1 MYMVVQ
7 QALKMVRN
15 LSVQSLIP
23 MGIFRGPFSK
33 WGNLGYGALN
43 KPDKSTSSNDSEP
56 FK

>member
-23 MGIFRGPFSK
+23 MGIFWGPFSK
-33 WGNLGYGALN
+33 RGNLGYGVLN
-43 KPDKSTSSNDSEP
+43 RPDKSTSSDDSEP